1 MKGLYILANNVLTN
15 LKTIKFGMSMRI
27 EHRWQ
32 DYLIIFS
39 NAYYL
44 YYYEI
49 LDDLTR
55 DEILYIESQII
66 DKHLE
71 YRNYDFQTEYFY
83 CEDILAFHVSV
94 LNILDFNKINYKFY
108 NTHNFEKSYYDNKPD
123 SLCPPVFIHISPN
136 PETLTDIIKLTRY
149 GQQEAFDKFKHKITL
164 DYYWGLL
171 LAPTGWGKTLM
182 HNIFFGEYFKHN
194 NKHAILL
201 TKKKDLLNDINKSI
215 KQDILNL
222 YNSGF
227 YSMVPDIEFCV
238 DNAFDPIKINSLNK
252 PTIII
257 INIDK
262 LISKNNKDNIN
273 QNINQNIKPFDPL
286 KKIKLIDWSKIG
298 FIIFDEV
305 HHIGSECVYTLM
317 DYVKKTQQV
326 KYCIG
331 SSATPVRNNLDN
343 QNNVRKLFNICMDM
357 SDKAELDKAELD
369 KADINILYE
378 ITYKEAWDNQII
390 LPIKIELILLKN
402 MTPKKDKSKII
413 GWSYN
418 TQDKQTIKNKIMA
431 MLKKSYKRKIIFY
444 TANRLSCL
452 EWFEYLS
459 SLDEFSQY
467 SKYISFSMSGSCYKD
482 NQSIKPELEPDN
494 EILQLKISNKI
505 QDLHITK
512 EELEEGID
520 NFKSE
525 TNNCFL
531 FVVGRATEGYD
542 DRPLDIVFNL
552 DPVIDRSI
560 LLEIQKMG
568 RTTRLCDNKT
578 TGYYVVPIIQTGDY
592 IDNISK
598 FMGDWINAIIQPIC
612 DKKQKTRPHTIT
624 EYSEIYNK
632 IFNIDGFAQVE
643 HQQIYDKVLLNLYTN
658 ITYKQ
663 AIKII
668 KHTIPK
674 PNNKDEYYELCKQD
688 IRLNKEPEK
697 IFSNF
702 NWLEYLS
709 ISRIYYDL
717 DTCKLVIQKLL
728 NDHPAIYKKL
738 RSETCTK
745 LCELDNKFPPN
756 GLWADYYNVPI
767 SDLIKEKTKSNFI
780 KKKIID

>member
-1 MKGLYILANNVLTN
+1 MKGLYILTN
-15 LKTIKFGMSMRI
+15 QLLINLRTIKFGMSMRI

-39 NAYYL
+39 DAYYL

-49 LDDLTR
+49 LDDLSR
-55 DEILYIESQII
+55 DAILDIESHII
-66 DKHLE
+66 NKHQE

-83 CEDILAFHVSV
+83 CDDYLAFHMLV
-94 LNILDFNKINYKFY
+94 LDILDQYKINYKYY
-108 NTHNFEKSYYDNKPD
+108 NEHNFEKSYYDNKPD
-123 SLCPPVFIHISPN
+123 TLCPPVFTQPIRPNSEISSN
-136 PETLTDIIKLTRY
+136 IIKLTRY
-149 GQQEAFDKFKHKITL
+149 GQQEAFDKFKSVMLL

-194 NKHAILL
+194 HKHAILL

-227 YSMVPDIEFCV
+227 YSIIPYIEFCV
-238 DNAFDPIKINSLNK
+238 DNAFNPKQINSLNK

-262 LISKNNKDNIN
+262 LISKNKK
-273 QNINQNIKPFDPL
+273 QFDPL

-317 DYVKKTQQV
+317 NYVKNTQQV

-331 SSATPVRNNLDN
+331 SSATPVRNNFDN
-343 QNNVRKLFNICMDM
+343 QNNVRKLFNINTDILE
-357 SDKAELDKAELD
+357 KEELDKT
-369 KADINILYE
+369 DINILYE
-378 ITYKEAWDNQII
+378 ISYKEAWDNKII

-402 MTPKKDKSKII
+402 MTPIKDKSKII
-413 GWSYN
+413 GWTYN
-418 TQDKQTIKNKIMA
+418 PQDKQIIKNKIIT

-444 TANRLSCL
+444 TGNRLSCL
-452 EWFEYLS
+452 DWFEYLS
-459 SLDEFSQY
+459 CLDEFSQY
-467 SKYISFSMSGSCYKD
+467 SKYISFSVSGSCYTD
-482 NQSIKPELEPDN
+482 NLDTDYEDN
-494 EILQLKISNKI
+494 ENMPNKETLQQKISNKI
-505 QDLHITK
+505 KELYITK
-512 EELEEGID
+512 EELEEGIN

-542 DRPLDIVFNL
+542 DKPLDIVFNL
-552 DPVIDRSI
+552 DPVMDRSI
-560 LLEIQKMG
+560 LLELQKMG
-568 RTTRLCDNKT
+568 RTTRLCDNKM
-578 TGYYVVPIIQTGDY
+578 TGYYVVPIIQTDNY

-598 FMGDWINAIIQPIC
+598 FMGDWMNAIVQPIC
-612 DKKQKTRPHTIT
+612 DKKKETRPHTIN

-632 IFNIDGFAQVE
+632 IFNIDGFAHID
-643 HQQIYDKVLLNLYTN
+643 HQQIYDKVLLNLYTT

-674 PNNKDEYYELCKQD
+674 PNNKDEYNELCKRD
-688 IRLNKEPEK
+688 IRLNTDPEK
-697 IFSNF
+697 IFNNF

-709 ISRIYYDL
+709 IDRIYYDF
-717 DTCKLVIQKLL
+717 DTCKSVINKLL
-728 NDHPAIYKKL
+728 KEHPEIHKKL
-738 RSETCTK
+738 RSETCKELCK
-745 LCELDNKFPPN
+745 LDDKFPPN
-756 GLWADYYNVPI
+756 GLWANYYDVPI
-767 SDLIKEKTKSNFI
+767 SDLIKEKTKTNFV
-780 KKKIID
+780 KKKIINAD